1 MTWKNEI
8 KKFTPRAIANKHKFD
23 GAFMVKIREA
33 VEDLIG
39 DFPFDAVSRKDM
51 DALKANDTQV
61 ILLALEKEARASL
74 ERMLEQSA
82 TSKY

>member
-8 KKFTPRAIANKHKFD
+8 KKFSPRAIANKHKFD

-33 VEDLIG
+33 VEDVIDDL
-39 DFPFDAVSRKDM
+39 FEAVSKKDM
-51 DALKANDTQV
+51 DALKANDIQV
-61 ILLALEKEARASL
+61 ILLALEKEARAQL
-74 ERMLEQSA
+74 ERRLDESA